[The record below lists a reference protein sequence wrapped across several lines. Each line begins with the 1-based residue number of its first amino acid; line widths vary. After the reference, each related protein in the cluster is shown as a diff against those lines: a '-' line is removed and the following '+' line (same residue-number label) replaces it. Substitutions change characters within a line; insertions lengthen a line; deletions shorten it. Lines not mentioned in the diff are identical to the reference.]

1 MSQRTNILHNFLNN
15 PFVYKLIQKIMSGT
29 SFRKNIIMQ
38 NIKDKNLKILDIGCG
53 PAEILDYIPSCEYY
67 GYDIDQRSINYAKK
81 KYQNNNHH
89 FFCKQFNE
97 KELIKLPKFDF
108 IILFGILHHLDNKQA
123 KKIINLCKRKMK
135 KDTRLLTEDPI
146 LIENQNIIAK
156 FLIKSDRGTNV
167 RREKEYL
174 NLFKPNFKYIKAK
187 ITNQFFIPYTWFTV
201 VCKK

>member
-1 MSQRTNILHNFLNN
+1 ML
-15 PFVYKLIQKIMSGT
+15 
-29 SFRKNIIMQ
+29 RKNI
-38 NIKDKNLKILDIGCG
+38 KIIT
-53 PAEILDYIPSCEYY
+53 II
-67 GYDIDQRSINYAKK
+67 
-81 KYQNNNHH
+81 

>member
-1 MSQRTNILHNFLNN
+1 
-15 PFVYKLIQKIMSGT
+15 MSGT

-53 PAEILDYIPSCEYY
+53 PAEILDYVPSCEYY

-135 KDTRLLTEDPI
+135 KDTRLLEDPI

-167 RREKEYL
+167 RRKRI
-174 NLFKPNFKYIKAK
+174 FK
-187 ITNQFFIPYTWFTV
+187 FIQTKF
-201 VCKK
+201 